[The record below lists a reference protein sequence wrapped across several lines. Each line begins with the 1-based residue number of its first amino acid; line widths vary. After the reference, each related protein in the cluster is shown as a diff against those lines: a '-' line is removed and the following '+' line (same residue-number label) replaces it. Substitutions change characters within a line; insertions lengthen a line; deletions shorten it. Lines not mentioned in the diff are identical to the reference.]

1 MPPNNVPGVHC
12 MEKALRV
19 TPKGLE
25 VILMSN
31 INVRLGDPPYE
42 REEYLAMELVDRG
55 LVNMTKHFMPKR
67 RYRGAGRWIWSTH
80 REGSYVT
87 GRGYYILSTER
98 CNFNNTGLREPR
110 HGTDHRMILAVI
122 QGEGALLNHCYRRGA
137 DTFSGPD
144 KGRASP
150 D

>member
-25 VILMSN
+25 VILMRN

-42 REEYLAMELVDRG
+42 REEYLATELVDRG

-67 RYRGAGRWIWSTH
+67 RYRVAGRWIWSTH
-80 REGSYVT
+80 REGS
-87 GRGYYILSTER
+87 
-98 CNFNNTGLREPR
+98 
-110 HGTDHRMILAVI
+110 
-122 QGEGALLNHCYRRGA
+122 
-137 DTFSGPD
+137 
-144 KGRASP
+144 
-150 D
+150 